1 MIGATGRVNLD
12 DARCLMRQV
21 LANILVGLF
30 MTTGLLA
37 AQPPNTPGTT
47 TSKAEAVRPEKGNG
61 TKNSV
66 KAQASSRRHTRTP
79 KTYQVGTASWY
90 GKAFNGK
97 TTASGEPY
105 DMFQFTA
112 AHRQLPL
119 GTLVKVTNLDNGRSV
134 VVRVNDRGPVPR
146 TRIIDLSYGAARM
159 IGLPGHGIEPVSLEI
174 VQPAT
179 LAAVTQ
185 SQNLAGMP

>member
-1 MIGATGRVNLD
+1 
-12 DARCLMRQV
+12 MRQV
-21 LANILVGLF
+21 LANILVVLF
-30 MTTGLLA
+30 GATGLLA
-37 AQPPNTPGTT
+37 AQPPNTPGTA
-47 TSKAEAVRPEKGNG
+47 TSEVKVVRPEKGNG

-66 KAQASSRRHTRTP
+66 KAKATSHRHKRTASV
-79 KTYQVGTASWY
+79 YQVGTASWY
-90 GKAFNGK
+90 GKQFNGK

-159 IGLPGHGIEPVSLEI
+159 IGLSGHGIEPVSLEI

-179 LAAVTQ
+179 VAALTQ
-185 SQNLAGMP
+185 SNLAGMP

>member
-1 MIGATGRVNLD
+1 
-12 DARCLMRQV
+12 MRQV
-21 LANILVGLF
+21 LANILVVLF
-30 MTTGLLA
+30 TATGLLA
-37 AQPPNTPGTT
+37 AQPPNTPGTAT
-47 TSKAEAVRPEKGNG
+47 LKTEVVRPEKGNG
-61 TKNSV
+61 TNNSV
-66 KAQASSRRHTRTP
+66 KAKAVVSHRHKRAASI
-79 KTYQVGTASWY
+79 YQEGTASWY
-90 GKAFNGK
+90 GKQFNGR

-146 TRIIDLSYGAARM
+146 TRIIDLSYGAAKM
-159 IGLPGHGIEPVSLEI
+159 IGLSGHGIEPVSLEI

-179 LAAVTQ
+179 VAALTQ
-185 SQNLAGMP
+185 SNLAGMP

>member
-1 MIGATGRVNLD
+1 
-12 DARCLMRQV
+12 MRQV
-21 LANILVGLF
+21 LANILVF
-30 MTTGLLA
+30 FFTTTSLLA
-37 AQPPNTPGTT
+37 AQPPNTPGTAN
-47 TSKAEAVRPEKGNG
+47 SNSEVARPEKGKV
-61 TKNSV
+61 TNSV
-66 KAQASSRRHTRTP
+66 KVTSVSRRHKGSSKP
-79 KTYQVGTASWY
+79 FQVGKASWY
-90 GKAFNGK
+90 GKSFHGK

-146 TRIIDLSYGAARM
+146 SRVIDLSYGAARM
-159 IGLPGHGIEPVSLEI
+159 LGIPGHGIEPVRLDI
-174 VQPAT
+174 VQPST
-179 LAAVTQ
+179 LAMAQ

>member
-1 MIGATGRVNLD
+1 
-12 DARCLMRQV
+12 MRQV

-37 AQPPNTPGTT
+37 AQPPNTPGTAT
-47 TSKAEAVRPEKGNG
+47 PKSEVARPEKGNG

-66 KAQASSRRHTRTP
+66 KAVALRHRHKRTANV
-79 KTYQVGTASWY
+79 YQVGTASWY
-90 GKAFNGK
+90 GKQFNGK

-146 TRIIDLSYGAARM
+146 SRIIDLSYGAARM

-179 LAAVTQ
+179 VATVTQ
-185 SQNLAGMP
+185 SNLAVMP

>member
-1 MIGATGRVNLD
+1 
-12 DARCLMRQV
+12 MRRLFNS
-21 LANILVGLF
+21 LAIPPLSAVS
-30 MTTGLLA
+30 LA
-37 AQPPNTPGTT
+37 AAPNIPPG
-47 TSKAEAVRPEKGNG
+47 S
-61 TKNSV
+61 KNS
-66 KAQASSRRHTRTP
+66 ASKP
-79 KTYQVGTASWY
+79 YQIGKASWY
-90 GKAFNGK
+90 GKQFHGR

-119 GTLVKVTNLDNGRSV
+119 GTLVKVTNLRNGRSV

-159 IGLPGHGIEPVSLEI
+159 IGLPGYGLQAVRLDVVE
-174 VQPAT
+174 PAT
-179 LAAVTQ
+179 LAAVSQ

>member
-1 MIGATGRVNLD
+1 
-12 DARCLMRQV
+12 MRQV

-30 MTTGLLA
+30 ATTGLLA
-37 AQPPNTPGTT
+37 AQPPNTPGTAI
-47 TSKAEAVRPEKGNG
+47 SKVEIVRPEKGNG
-61 TKNSV
+61 TNNSV
-66 KAQASSRRHTRTP
+66 SAKAAVSRRHTRTP

-90 GKAFNGK
+90 GKRFHGR

-159 IGLPGHGIEPVSLEI
+159 IGLSGHGIEPVRLEI

-179 LAAVTQ
+179 LASVTQ

>member
-1 MIGATGRVNLD
+1 
-12 DARCLMRQV
+12 MRQV
-21 LANILVGLF
+21 LANILVVLVG
-30 MTTGLLA
+30 TTGLLA
-37 AQPPNTPGTT
+37 AQPPNTPGTA
-47 TSKAEAVRPEKGNG
+47 TSKEIVRPEKGNG

-66 KAQASSRRHTRTP
+66 TAKAVRPRHTRTP

-90 GKAFNGK
+90 GKAFHGR

-119 GTLVKVTNLDNGRSV
+119 GTLVKVTNLDNNRSV

-146 TRIIDLSYGAARM
+146 SRIIDLSYGAARM
-159 IGLPGHGIEPVSLEI
+159 IGLAGHGTEPVRLEI

-185 SQNLAGMP
+185 STNLAGMP

>member
-1 MIGATGRVNLD
+1 
-12 DARCLMRQV
+12 MRQV
-21 LANILVGLF
+21 ANILVVLVG
-30 MTTGLLA
+30 TTGLLA
-37 AQPPNTPGTT
+37 AQPPNTPGTAN
-47 TSKAEAVRPEKGNG
+47 SKSEIARPEKGNG

-66 KAQASSRRHTRTP
+66 TAKAVSHRTRTP
-79 KTYQVGTASWY
+79 KPYQVGTASWY
-90 GKAFNGK
+90 GKAFHGR

-119 GTLVKVTNLDNGRSV
+119 GTLVKVTNLRNGRSV

-146 TRIIDLSYGAARM
+146 TRIIDLSYGAARI
-159 IGLPGHGIEPVSLEI
+159 IGIPGYGIQPVRLDVI
-174 VQPAT
+174 QQPAT

>member
-1 MIGATGRVNLD
+1 
-12 DARCLMRQV
+12 MRQV
-21 LANILVGLF
+21 LANILVVLLG
-30 MTTGLLA
+30 TTGLLA
-37 AQPPNTPGTT
+37 AQPPNTPGTAIA
-47 TSKAEAVRPEKGNG
+47 KHEIARPEKGNG

-66 KAQASSRRHTRTP
+66 KVRAAKTKAVRHHHTRAANV
-79 KTYQVGTASWY
+79 YQVGTASWY
-90 GKAFNGK
+90 GKQFNGK

-112 AHRQLPL
+112 AHRHLPL

-179 LAAVTQ
+179 VATVTQ

>member
-1 MIGATGRVNLD
+1 
-12 DARCLMRQV
+12 MRQV
-21 LANILVGLF
+21 LANILVVLTT
-30 MTTGLLA
+30 TTGLLA
-37 AQPPNTPGTT
+37 AQPPNTPGKA
-47 TSKAEAVRPEKGNG
+47 TSKYEVARPEKGNG
-61 TKNSV
+61 NKNSV
-66 KAQASSRRHTRTP
+66 QAKGVSLRQKRSSKP
-79 KTYQVGTASWY
+79 FQVGNASWY
-90 GKAFNGK
+90 GKSFHGK

-159 IGLPGHGIEPVSLEI
+159 LGLPGHGIEPVRLDI
-174 VQPAT
+174 VQPTT
-179 LAAVTQ
+179 LAAVAQ

>member
-1 MIGATGRVNLD
+1 
-12 DARCLMRQV
+12 MRQV
-21 LANILVGLF
+21 LANILVF
-30 MTTGLLA
+30 FFTTTSLLA
-37 AQPPNTPGTT
+37 AQPPNTPGTVS
-47 TSKAEAVRPEKGNG
+47 SKSELARPEKGKV
-61 TKNSV
+61 TNSV
-66 KAQASSRRHTRTP
+66 KAKGVAHRQKGNSKP
-79 KTYQVGTASWY
+79 YQVGKASWY
-90 GKAFNGK
+90 GKSFHGK

-134 VVRVNDRGPVPR
+134 VVRVNDRGPVPH

-159 IGLPGHGIEPVSLEI
+159 LGIPGHGIQPVRLDV
-174 VQPAT
+174 VQPST
-179 LAAVTQ
+179 LALAQ

>member
-1 MIGATGRVNLD
+1 
-12 DARCLMRQV
+12 MRQV
-21 LANILVGLF
+21 LANILVVLTT
-30 MTTGLLA
+30 TTGLLA
-37 AQPPNTPGTT
+37 AQPPNTPGTAT
-47 TSKAEAVRPEKGNG
+47 TKYEVARPEKGNG

-66 KAQASSRRHTRTP
+66 KAVGLTHRQKRNSKP
-79 KTYQVGTASWY
+79 YQVGNASWY
-90 GKAFNGK
+90 GKSFHGK

-159 IGLPGHGIEPVSLEI
+159 LGLPGHGIEPVRLEI
-174 VQPAT
+174 VQPTT
-179 LAAVTQ
+179 LAAVAPQ

>member
-1 MIGATGRVNLD
+1 
-12 DARCLMRQV
+12 MRQV
-21 LANILVGLF
+21 ANILVGLF

-37 AQPPNTPGTT
+37 AQPPNTPGTAIP
-47 TSKAEAVRPEKGNG
+47 KAGIARPEKGNG
-61 TKNSV
+61 TENSV
-66 KAQASSRRHTRTP
+66 KAKASRRRHTRNASV
-79 KTYQVGTASWY
+79 YQVGTASWY

-112 AHRQLPL
+112 AHRRLPL
-119 GTLVKVTNLDNGRSV
+119 GTLVKVTNLDNGKSV

-146 TRIIDLSYGAARM
+146 SRIIDLSYGAARM
-159 IGLPGHGIEPVSLEI
+159 IGLPGYGIKPVSLEI

-179 LAAVTQ
+179 LAAVAQ

>member
-1 MIGATGRVNLD
+1 
-12 DARCLMRQV
+12 MRQV

-37 AQPPNTPGTT
+37 AQPPNTPGTAIA
-47 TSKAEAVRPEKGNG
+47 KQEIARPEKGNG

-66 KAQASSRRHTRTP
+66 QVKAVRHHHKRTANL
-79 KTYQVGTASWY
+79 YQVGTASWY
-90 GKAFNGK
+90 GKQFNGK

-179 LAAVTQ
+179 VATVTQ
-185 SQNLAGMP
+185 SNLAGMP